1 MIEIVKIEG
10 LILCDSCLLDED
22 VSKVM
27 FDGMKIYL
35 CDECL
40 QELNRKIVEHLAEK
54 NL

>member
-1 MIEIVKIEG
+1 MINIRRSDLFGE
-10 LILCDSCLLDED
+10 CDHCKNKENLNF
-22 VSKVM
+22 VFAMV
-27 FDGMKIYL
+27 L

>member
-1 MIEIVKIEG
+1 MQVIESVVWNK
-10 LILCDSCLLDED
+10 CDVCNKED
-22 VSKVM
+22 VVTSFLEGISEDTV
-27 FDGMKIYL
+27 L

>member
-1 MIEIVKIEG
+1 MEKEKVCNVNCCECKG
-10 LILCDSCLLDED
+10 DFKKLNLIKLGEQD
-22 VSKVM
+22 
-27 FDGMKIYL
+27 IYL